1 MWHFFKSVIV
11 LVETDGWSW
20 GSNVGQNTVHLLM
33 YDGGNLLRIW
43 YTLGL
48 YLGSMGTRLSILSL
62 SRHLVWVRIFGFL
75 MHF

>member
-1 MWHFFKSVIV
+1 MWHFFISVIV

-33 YDGGNLLRIW
+33 YDGGDLLRIW

-62 SRHLVWVRIFGFL
+62 SRHLVWVRISGFL